1 MQSLE
6 TLIDLLR
13 QSGRKITPQRR
24 AILELLGEKDTHP
37 AAEDIYQ
44 QLAETMPDISRATV
58 YNTLHELVA
67 LGVLTEVQD
76 PSENRLRYD
85 THTEHH
91 HHLFCTCCHAL
102 VDLHHDFESLHLTAE
117 EAAGY
122 QILNHQVTFYG
133 LCPECQ
139 KQETE

>member
-6 TLIDLLR
+6 VVIELLR

-24 AILELLGEKDTHP
+24 AILELLVEKDAHP
-37 AAEDIYQ
+37 TAEDIYQ
-44 QLAETMPDISRATV
+44 QLVETMPDVSRATV
-58 YNTLHELVA
+58 YNTLRELVS
-67 LGVLTEVQD
+67 LGVLVEVQD
-76 PSENRLRYD
+76 PNENRLRYD

-91 HHLFCTCCHAL
+91 HHLFCTHCHTL
-102 VDLHHDFESLHLTAE
+102 TDLHHAFESLQLDPE

-139 KQETE
+139 KSESP